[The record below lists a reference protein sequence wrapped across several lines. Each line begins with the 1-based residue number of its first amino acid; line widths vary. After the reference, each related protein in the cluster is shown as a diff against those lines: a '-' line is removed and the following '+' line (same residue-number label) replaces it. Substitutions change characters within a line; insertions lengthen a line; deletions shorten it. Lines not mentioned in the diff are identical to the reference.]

1 MARGGCKGES
11 GETSPAK
18 VAAYASVF
26 MRSGVPLVA
35 ASRLTGNARVLVTM
49 EISGA
54 ASVPVRLV
62 RLVLPAVDGTGDVLL

>member
-1 MARGGCKGES
+1 
-11 GETSPAK
+11 
-18 VAAYASVF
+18 

-62 RLVLPAVDGTGDVLL
+62 RLVLPAVDGAGDVRL